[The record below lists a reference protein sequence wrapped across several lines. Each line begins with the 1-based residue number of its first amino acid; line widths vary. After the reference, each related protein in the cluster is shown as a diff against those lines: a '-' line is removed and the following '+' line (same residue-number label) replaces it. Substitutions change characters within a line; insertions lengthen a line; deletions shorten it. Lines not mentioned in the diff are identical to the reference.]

1 MSMYRDNLA
10 RPLPKQQEAV
20 PYQQP
25 QRTGAAPRSEKSKQ
39 EAKEKLKWLGTI
51 LVCIIIALGLVSRY
65 ASMVSLNYEVERQ
78 KLELQSHQD
87 DRLKLEQQTLEL
99 ESPERIKSYASNKL
113 GMKSVEDKNLIILPG
128 SQN

>member
-1 MSMYRDNLA
+1 MYRDNLA

-25 QRTGAAPRSEKSKQ
+25 KQGAAPRSERSKR

-51 LVCIIIALGLVSRY
+51 LVCIVIALGLVSRY
-65 ASMVSLNYEVERQ
+65 ASMVSLSYELETQ
-78 KLELQSHQD
+78 KSQLQGLQD
-87 DRLKLEQQTLEL
+87 DNLKLEQQMLEM

-113 GMKSVEDKNLIILPG
+113 GMKSVQDSNLIILPG
-128 SQN
+128 SSN